1 MRNYEVMF
9 ILKPD
14 LEEEVIAKFIDR
26 YSAIITDGGGELVS
40 VDKWGK
46 RRLAYEINDLQEGY
60 YVLIT
65 FKSEPAVVAEL
76 DRVMKI
82 ADEMMRFMIINKD
95 EKYNTTKLN
104 ILKYVKASHPG
115 GLGYSGL
122 FTGLNAL
129 LNPGLRLCFLP
140 SMPVSVKLL

>member
-14 LEEEVIAKFIDR
+14 LEEEVIAKFIER
-26 YSAIITDGGGELVS
+26 YSSIITNGGGEVVS

-46 RRLAYEINDLQEGY
+46 RRLAYEIKDLQEGF

-82 ADEMMRFMIINKD
+82 ADEMLRFMIINKD
-95 EKYNTTKLN
+95 EK
-104 ILKYVKASHPG
+104 
-115 GLGYSGL
+115 
-122 FTGLNAL
+122 
-129 LNPGLRLCFLP
+129 
-140 SMPVSVKLL
+140 